1 MISGVN
7 QFFSLRYPSILINSL
22 VAQVVSYPIGK
33 LLTTLPS
40 GKCSF
45 CPFFDLNLDPFS
57 KNEYAVIT
65 ISVSLA
71 ASTAYAM
78 YILNAQKS
86 FYNMDMNF
94 GY

>member
-7 QFFSLRYPSILINSL
+7 QFFSLRYSFILINSL
-22 VAQVVSYPIGK
+22 VAPVVSYPIGK
-33 LLTTLPS
+33 LLAILPS

-45 CPFFDLNLDPFS
+45 YPFFDLNPDPFS

-65 ISVSLA
+65 ISVSLV

-78 YILNAQKS
+78 YILNGQKS

>member
-22 VAQVVSYPIGK
+22 VAQVVSCPIGK
-33 LLTTLPS
+33 LLAILPS

-45 CPFFDLNLDPFS
+45 CPFFDLNPDPFS
-57 KNEYAVIT
+57 KNEHAVIT
-65 ISVSLA
+65 TSVSLT

-78 YILNAQKS
+78 YILNVQKS